1 MTYEEFLANNK
12 REQLRY
18 ITEEDARMKKAAKL
32 WQKYDAAMKTLGL
45 HPLTGFEIDQR
56 QRQLRRMRA
65 DTLRTHGAD
74 TEGNRAVFTLIQ
86 RQAAVSA
93 KP

>member
-56 QRQLRRMRA
+56 QRQLRRMRT
-65 DTLRTHGAD
+65 DTPRTHGAD